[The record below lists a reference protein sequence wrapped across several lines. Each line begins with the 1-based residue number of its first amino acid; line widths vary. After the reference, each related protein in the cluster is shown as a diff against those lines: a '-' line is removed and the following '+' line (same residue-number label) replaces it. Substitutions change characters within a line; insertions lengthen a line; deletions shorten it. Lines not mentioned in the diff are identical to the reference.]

1 MPTDQPLEK
10 ARRYSMDCGC
20 RVPNLVQPEDGPT
33 AIAAFSLQMAML
45 DYLHGVYTGVPIAL
59 YAGELVPGL
68 APPEALTFHIRDA
81 IEACGYDGLGR
92 RLLSDPCRQFL
103 ADSPKA
109 RLQWGLKAALAE
121 FESDLARDDRPFIPA
136 AAYPEPALAN

>member
-1 MPTDQPLEK
+1 
-10 ARRYSMDCGC
+10 MDCGC
-20 RVPNLVQPEDGPT
+20 RVLNLVQPEDGPT

-45 DYLHGVYTGVPIAL
+45 VDYLHGVYPGVPIAL
-59 YAGELVPGL
+59 HAGELVPGL

-121 FESDLARDDRPFIPA
+121 FESDLVRDDWPFIPA
-136 AAYPEPALAN
+136 AANSEPALAH